1 MKYITLG
8 QLLFSGLN
16 KNTQLTI
23 KNRYDKVIIT
33 TTIQGLNKLDGVDD
47 YFLGGDIYE
56 IQATGIDQLT
66 VKLDTLEDT
75 LMDEED

>member
-8 QLLFSGLN
+8 QLLYSGLN

-66 VKLDTLEDT
+66 VKLDIADDT

>member
-16 KNTQLTI
+16 RNTQLTI
-23 KNRYDKVIIT
+23 KNRYDKVLIT

-47 YFLGGDIYE
+47 YFLGSDIYE

-66 VKLDTLEDT
+66 IKLDTLEDT
-75 LMDEED
+75 LIEEED

>member
-1 MKYITLG
+1 MKYLTLG
-8 QLLFSGLN
+8 QLLYSGLN

-75 LMDEED
+75 LIEEED

>member
-8 QLLFSGLN
+8 QLLFSGLSS
-16 KNTQLTI
+16 NTRLTI
-23 KNRYDKVIIT
+23 KNRYDKVLIT

-47 YFLGGDIYE
+47 YFLGSDIYE

-66 VKLDTLEDT
+66 IKLDTLEDT
-75 LMDEED
+75 LIEEED

>member
-1 MKYITLG
+1 MKYLTLG
-8 QLLFSGLN
+8 QLLYSGLN

-66 VKLDTLEDT
+66 VKLDIADDT

>member
-8 QLLFSGLN
+8 QLLYSGLN

-23 KNRYDKVIIT
+23 KNMYDKVIIT
-33 TTIQGLNKLDGVDD
+33 TTIQGLNKIDGVDD
-47 YFLGGDIYE
+47 YFLDGDVYE

-66 VKLDTLEDT
+66 IKLDTSEDT

>member
-8 QLLFSGLN
+8 QLLYSGLN